1 MSMCVLI
8 SSHILL
14 VLIIFQAASV
24 FQPPGGG
31 LLQPS
36 SWYPPHFQNQF
47 QLPEN
52 AALFPAQPSYKPGG
66 GGRGSH
72 SQYKNRRGRGGGGL
86 SNDRGGGG
94 SQGNEQ
100 RGNGYNTSGGGGPNT
115 GFQPQGPSQ
124 YPGHPQA
131 APSPPQAQY
140 NANNYYYG
148 GGGAQQQSRSG
159 GRSSMDGGNIKKY
172 QNNGVLNAASVPST
186 SPHFN
191 LQQSQQLAQQPG
203 AGMPSTQINNVVAA
217 AVAATVAAA
226 APTIPASVTTASVA
240 ASSVTPMVSATVP
253 VVSAHA
259 GSSNDNLTKA
269 ATDATP
275 TASINPEAT
284 TPSSQQNTNQYQNH
298 PQHRHNQRDDNYNSG
313 FSYPRAP
320 MESIQGGKEMQK

>member
-1 MSMCVLI
+1 
-8 SSHILL
+8 
-14 VLIIFQAASV
+14 
-24 FQPPGGG
+24 
-31 LLQPS
+31 
-36 SWYPPHFQNQF
+36 
-47 QLPEN
+47 
-52 AALFPAQPSYKPGG
+52 
-66 GGRGSH
+66 
-72 SQYKNRRGRGGGGL
+72 
-86 SNDRGGGG
+86 
-94 SQGNEQ
+94 
-100 RGNGYNTSGGGGPNT
+100 
-115 GFQPQGPSQ
+115 
-124 YPGHPQA
+124 
-131 APSPPQAQY
+131 
-140 NANNYYYG
+140 
-148 GGGAQQQSRSG
+148 
-159 GRSSMDGGNIKKY
+159 MDGGNIKKY

-191 LQQSQQLAQQPG
+191 LQQSQQLAQQQPG

-217 AVAATVAAA
+217 VAAAATVAAA

-240 ASSVTPMVSATVP
+240 ASVTPMVSATVP

-259 GSSNDNLTKA
+259 SSNDNLTKA

>member
-1 MSMCVLI
+1 
-8 SSHILL
+8 
-14 VLIIFQAASV
+14 
-24 FQPPGGG
+24 
-31 LLQPS
+31 
-36 SWYPPHFQNQF
+36 
-47 QLPEN
+47 
-52 AALFPAQPSYKPGG
+52 
-66 GGRGSH
+66 
-72 SQYKNRRGRGGGGL
+72 
-86 SNDRGGGG
+86 
-94 SQGNEQ
+94 
-100 RGNGYNTSGGGGPNT
+100 
-115 GFQPQGPSQ
+115 
-124 YPGHPQA
+124 
-131 APSPPQAQY
+131 
-140 NANNYYYG
+140 
-148 GGGAQQQSRSG
+148 
-159 GRSSMDGGNIKKY
+159 MDGGNIKKY

-191 LQQSQQLAQQPG
+191 LQQSQQLAQQQPG
-203 AGMPSTQINNVVAA
+203 AGGMPSTQINNVVAA
-217 AVAATVAAA
+217 ANAAAAAAATVAAA

-240 ASSVTPMVSATVP
+240 ASVTPMVSATVP

>member
-1 MSMCVLI
+1 
-8 SSHILL
+8 
-14 VLIIFQAASV
+14 
-24 FQPPGGG
+24 
-31 LLQPS
+31 
-36 SWYPPHFQNQF
+36 
-47 QLPEN
+47 
-52 AALFPAQPSYKPGG
+52 
-66 GGRGSH
+66 
-72 SQYKNRRGRGGGGL
+72 
-86 SNDRGGGG
+86 
-94 SQGNEQ
+94 
-100 RGNGYNTSGGGGPNT
+100 
-115 GFQPQGPSQ
+115 
-124 YPGHPQA
+124 
-131 APSPPQAQY
+131 
-140 NANNYYYG
+140 
-148 GGGAQQQSRSG
+148 
-159 GRSSMDGGNIKKY
+159 MDSGNIKKY
-172 QNNGVLNAASVPST
+172 QNNGVVASVPST

-191 LQQSQQLAQQPG
+191 LQQSQQLAQQQPG
-203 AGMPSTQINNVVAA
+203 AGGMPSTQINNVVAA
-217 AVAATVAAA
+217 ANAAAAAAATVAAA